1 MTHHDLAA
9 FADFI
14 IAREKD
20 QEKAHALVQETMK
33 SIAKENKE
41 NKTP

>member
-14 IAREKD
+14 INREKD
-20 QEKAHALVQETMK
+20 QEKKA
-33 SIAKENKE
+33 
-41 NKTP
+41 P